1 MKRGFEIW
9 GSFVSS
15 RRKLG
20 RHRRLSLGKVQVA
33 KRKKIFQK
41 YEETRKRGNG
51 TGDSRKFSCTQGREI
66 FCFFLLQKHLELR
79 RHNNIQKDT
88 MANVIRETNR
98 DFLILSGSYVNGN
111 KTQPT
116 FREMSLTLFI
126 IPEKEN
132 TFFPSNLFTLMLF
145 QIRKKLKRKF
155 NYCFALVS
163 FTQYPYF
170 AFCASKLFNNCK
182 NKKRLLF

>member
-132 TFFPSNLFTLMLF
+132 TFFSQQFIYFNALSNQKKIKKKIQLLFRF
-145 QIRKKLKRKF
+145 SFIH
-155 NYCFALVS
+155 LVS
-163 FTQYPYF
+163 
-170 AFCASKLFNNCK
+170 LF
-182 NKKRLLF
+182 RILRI